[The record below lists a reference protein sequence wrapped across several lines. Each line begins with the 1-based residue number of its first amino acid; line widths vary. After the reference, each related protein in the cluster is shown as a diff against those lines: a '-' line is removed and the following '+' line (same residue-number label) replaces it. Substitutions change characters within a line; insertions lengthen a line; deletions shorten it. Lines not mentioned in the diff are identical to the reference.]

1 MPPGLR
7 ETQSQ
12 DQPGNLVI
20 SIRPRGEELW
30 EGRVGKVSSW
40 ASRRASLADRII
52 CTLFLDSTSA
62 KGLMLSNCG
71 AGEDS

>member
-12 DQPGNLVI
+12 DQPGNLV
-20 SIRPRGEELW
+20 RPRGEELW
-30 EGRVGKVSSW
+30 EGRVGKASSW
-40 ASRRASLADRII
+40 ASQRASLAHRII
-52 CTLFLDSTSA
+52 CTLFLDSTGA